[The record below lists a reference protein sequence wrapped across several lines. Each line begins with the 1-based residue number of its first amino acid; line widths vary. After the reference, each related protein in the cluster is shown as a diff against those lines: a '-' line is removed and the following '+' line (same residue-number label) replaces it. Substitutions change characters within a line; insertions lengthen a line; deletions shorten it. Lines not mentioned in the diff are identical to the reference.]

1 MPEQLRSIVINLQDF
16 GTKRLAIM
24 AGIALLTLAV
34 IGIGSVYLNRPSY
47 ETLYVGLERSDVN
60 QIGMVLS
67 EAGFNFDVGSDG
79 TSVSVPV
86 GTTAKARM
94 LLAEKG
100 LPTSANAGY
109 ELFDK
114 VGSLGL
120 TSFMQQVTRVRALE
134 GEIARTIQSLTGVKA
149 ARVHIVMSERANFR
163 REEQQPSASVV
174 IRYAGIDGGKAAMSI
189 RHLVAAAVP
198 GLSAE
203 KVTVLDSAGN
213 LLAAGDDPSNT
224 SAARSLGVERTVESQ
239 IEDNIR
245 RALTPYLGP
254 DNFRASVKAD
264 VNTDTRQTEETIF
277 DPESRVERSVQTVK
291 ANENSNQRQAATP
304 ATVEQNLPETQAA
317 ATDGPQSS
325 SQNDRKEEITNYEI
339 NSKKIATV
347 SNGYTVTKMS
357 IAVVVNQQ
365 RLLSVLGKD
374 AKPEQ
379 IAQRVADI
387 KKMVASA
394 TGLDEKRGDIIDV
407 SAVEFIDG
415 LDGQELASPGIL
427 DAVASYTGSLIN
439 AAAFIVVVF
448 LVAFFGLRPM
458 AAALTNKPAA
468 LAGPSFDDVQRSLP
482 NPGAGSEVETPA
494 PALADNSRPAPL
506 DDLRRKLRPAP
517 QDRLAR
523 MVDINEERTA
533 NILRKWTAQEAV
545 ADATGI
551 PFRPAAGLRH
561 AGPAW
566 QRAGTHTRRAAS
578 LWRRPSCDRC
588 RQADRNGGRQ
598 GRGCTRSQIDS
609 SLQRT
614 ARDRA
619 PVRCRTGQ
627 GAGGRPGR

>member
-1 MPEQLRSIVINLQDF
+1 
-16 GTKRLAIM
+16 
-24 AGIALLTLAV
+24 LLTLAI

-134 GEIARTIQSLTGVKA
+134 GEIARTIQSLAGVKA

-304 ATVEQNLPETQAA
+304 ATVEQNLPETQTA

-379 IAQRVADI
+379 VAQRVADI

-458 AAALTNKPAA
+458 AAALTNKPVA
-468 LAGPSFDDVQRSLP
+468 LVGPSFDDVQRSLP
-482 NPGAGSEVETPA
+482 NPGAGSEVETPT

-545 ADATGI
+545 G
-551 PFRPAAGLRH
+551 
-561 AGPAW
+561 
-566 QRAGTHTRRAAS
+566 
-578 LWRRPSCDRC
+578 
-588 RQADRNGGRQ
+588 
-598 GRGCTRSQIDS
+598 
-609 SLQRT
+609 
-614 ARDRA
+614 
-619 PVRCRTGQ
+619 
-627 GAGGRPGR
+627 

>member
-16 GTKRLAIM
+16 GTRRLAIM

-34 IGIGSVYLNRPSY
+34 IGIGAVYLNRPAY

-67 EAGFNFDVGSDG
+67 EAGMNFDVGSDG
-79 TSVSVPV
+79 TSVLVPV

-134 GEIARTIQSLTGVKA
+134 GEIARTIQSLAGVKA

-277 DPESRVERSVQTVK
+277 DPESRVERSIQTVK
-291 ANENSNQRQAATP
+291 SNENSNQRQAATP
-304 ATVEQNLPETQAA
+304 TTVEQNLPETQTASSE
-317 ATDGPQSS
+317 GPQSS

-347 SNGYTVTKMS
+347 SNGYSVTKMS

-365 RLLSVLGKD
+365 RLLAVLGKD
-374 AKPEQ
+374 ATPEQ
-379 IAQRVADI
+379 VAQRVADI
-387 KKMVASA
+387 KKMVTSA

-427 DAVASYTGSLIN
+427 DAVSSYTGSLIN
-439 AAAFIVVVF
+439 AAAFIIVVF

-458 AAALTNKPAA
+458 AAALSNKPAA
-468 LAGPSFDDVQRSLP
+468 LAGPSFEDVQRSLP
-482 NPGAGSEVETPA
+482 TPA
-494 PALADNSRPAPL
+494 ATAEAEAVPPVLADNRPAPL
-506 DDLRRKLRPAP
+506 DDLRKKLRPAP

-545 ADATGI
+545 G
-551 PFRPAAGLRH
+551 
-561 AGPAW
+561 
-566 QRAGTHTRRAAS
+566 
-578 LWRRPSCDRC
+578 
-588 RQADRNGGRQ
+588 
-598 GRGCTRSQIDS
+598 
-609 SLQRT
+609 
-614 ARDRA
+614 
-619 PVRCRTGQ
+619 
-627 GAGGRPGR
+627 